1 MAVFNFTQLD
11 SLIQMRVL
19 FPELTDK
26 QFKLSFMWAWGM
38 DLTSL
43 AETNE
48 SSVDAV
54 KKNLQ
59 RSRTAMGLEHV
70 DTMRSTILLRVFV
83 GLWENNMSKN
93 P

>member
-11 SLIQMRVL
+11 NLIQMRVL

-26 QFKLSFMWAWGM
+26 QFRLAFMWAWGM
-38 DLTSL
+38 DLASL

-48 SSVDAV
+48 SSIDAV

-59 RSRTAMGLEHV
+59 RSRSAMGLEHV
-70 DTMRSTILLRVFV
+70 ETMRSTILMRLVV
-83 GLWENNMSKN
+83 GLWGVKA
-93 P
+93 